1 MRSRR
6 NEAVKELRTTKT
18 GSTYWYYPKT
28 VAKRMQKVKDELQKL
43 KEEHKAG
50 KEISEYNT
58 IETKVNVIKLDSRSD
73 EHYLRYV
80 EKKKAIREQYGRWSQ
95 MDRKQTLEY
104 YKRIGDLLFHDEDFQ
119 YYFREVKKSFDE
131 KVLDMNYKKM
141 KEKED
146 SYDGHLDG
154 IIW

>member
-1 MRSRR
+1 
-6 NEAVKELRTTKT
+6 
-18 GSTYWYYPKT
+18 
-28 VAKRMQKVKDELQKL
+28 MQKVKDELKEL
-43 KEEHKAG
+43 KELHKSG

-80 EKKKAIREQYGRWSQ
+80 EKKKLIREEYGRWSQ
-95 MDRKQTLEY
+95 MSRKETLEY
-104 YKRIGDLLFHDEDFQ
+104 YRRLTDLMFSDEDFQ

-141 KEKED
+141 KDKED
-146 SYDGHLDG
+146 SYDGHLDELN
-154 IIW
+154 W

>member
-1 MRSRR
+1 LKR
-6 NEAVKELRTTKT
+6 AGRTTKKGT
-18 GSTYWYYPKT
+18 TYWYYPKT